1 MMSRIS
7 VFPRSFAARMLGVAM
22 LAGMVAFAQQP
33 EPYDPAAPPTE
44 PVAQQQTLSPQ
55 QLDDLVAPI
64 ALYPDPLLSQVL
76 VACTYPLEVVEA
88 QQWLQRNR
96 GLQGTAL
103 MDAAKQQ
110 NWDASVQALV
120 AMPDVL
126 ARLNSDV
133 RWTTDL
139 GNAFLGQQADVMA
152 AVQRM
157 RTRAQANGKLGSNA
171 QETVTT
177 QTQGGQS
184 AIVIEPANPDIIY
197 APVYD
202 PMWVWGPPAWGFYPP
217 LYYPAF
223 GFGWGPGFN
232 IGLCFGGWGG
242 WGFGGWG
249 GWGWGPNWFGRSVI
263 VNNTFFHHYGFHG
276 GYGYGGGFGGRTV
289 WAHDPMHRMGVAY
302 PNRQLTARYAGS
314 RFQAGAH
321 MGSGSLGNYAG
332 RNSFG
337 GSRNSFGGGRNSLGA
352 SRNSFGAPQSA
363 GREFG
368 NRPGVSGS
376 GYQRFGG
383 SSYAGRSVAPPAT
396 AGQRFGG
403 GNSYSAPRS
412 FGGGGVRSFAPGN
425 SAPRFNGGGFSGG
438 TAPRFNGGSAPRS
451 FGGGG
456 RSVGGFGGG
465 GHAFSGGGGGFHGG
479 GGGGFHG
486 GGGGGGFHGG
496 GGGGGHHR

>member
-1 MMSRIS
+1 MKSRIS
-7 VFPRSFAARMLGVAM
+7 VFTRSFAARVIGFAV
-22 LAGMVAFAQQP
+22 LAGTVAFAQQP
-33 EPYDPAAPPTE
+33 EPYDQPPPDTE
-44 PVAQQQTLSPQ
+44 PAAQQQMLSPQ
-55 QLDDLVAPI
+55 QLDDMVAPI

-126 ARLNSDV
+126 SRLNSDV

-139 GNAFLGQQADVMA
+139 GNAFLAQQADVMA

-157 RTRAQANGKLGSNA
+157 RARAQANGRLSSNA

-184 AIVIEPANPDIIY
+184 AIVIQPANPDIIY
-197 APVYD
+197 APMYD
-202 PMWVWGPPAWGFYPP
+202 PMYVWGPPAWGYYPP
-217 LYYPAF
+217 LYYPAY
-223 GFGWGPGFN
+223 GFGWGPGCN
-232 IGLCFGGWGG
+232 IGFFFGGWGG
-242 WGFGGWG
+242 FGFGGWG
-249 GWGWGPNWFGRSVI
+249 GWGWGPNWFGRTVI

-302 PNRQLTARYAGS
+302 PNRQLTSRYAGS
-314 RFQAGAH
+314 RFQAGAR
-321 MGSGSLGNYAG
+321 MGSGSLGNYAA

-337 GSRNSFGGGRNSLGA
+337 GSRNGFGS
-352 SRNSFGAPQSA
+352 PQSA
-363 GREFG
+363 GRQFG
-368 NRPGVSGS
+368 SRPSVSGS
-376 GYQRFGG
+376 GYQRFG
-383 SSYAGRSVAPPAT
+383 SSGNAGRSYAPPAN

-412 FGGGGVRSFAPGN
+412 FGGGGTRSFAPGN
-425 SAPRFNGGGFSGG
+425 SAPRFNGGGFTGG

-456 RSVGGFGGG
+456 FSGGGHSFGGG

-486 GGGGGGFHGG
+486 GGGGSHG